1 MLPEDRADEAELG
14 ILLAGTLRKLKVTYI
29 IRNLQLINVCKIF
42 SVSQRMKKKY
52 FILFADRDHIPARLE
67 YFDSEKKW
75 RNGQAPK
82 RYFSLNYIELFSLNY
97 IIMHNIIMVSI

>member
-1 MLPEDRADEAELG
+1 MF
-14 ILLAGTLRKLKVTYI
+14 INI
-29 IRNLQLINVCKIF
+29 I

-82 RYFSLNYIELFSLNY
+82 GISLS
-97 IIMHNIIMVSI
+97 IIFKECTIL